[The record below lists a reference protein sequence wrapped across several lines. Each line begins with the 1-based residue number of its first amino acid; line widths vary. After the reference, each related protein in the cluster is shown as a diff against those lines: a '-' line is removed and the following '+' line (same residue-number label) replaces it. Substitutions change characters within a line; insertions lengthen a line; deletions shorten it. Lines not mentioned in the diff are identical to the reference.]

1 MASTN
6 QDVHESV
13 SDSDLSSL
21 NSTQSSCTS
30 TTSRKKQ
37 IRHRFSSWTFQL
49 TINTNAAAL
58 NGERA
63 SGSVSIQ
70 ERQKHL
76 LQHLRSRIANPNIMP
91 HIVTFVEAYFD
102 SSAISCALSEGIS
115 ISIPL
120 HGFVQTRAHTNCE
133 ISTMQAWF
141 PASWSPV
148 PGGLSSN
155 QEFKDNVRRSDDPNN
170 TWAKLSVFG
179 SLSLNNKAR
188 GEKRLLVQV
197 FS

>member
-1 MASTN
+1 VA
-6 QDVHESV
+6 
-13 SDSDLSSL
+13 
-21 NSTQSSCTS
+21 
-30 TTSRKKQ
+30 
-37 IRHRFSSWTFQL
+37 F
-49 TINTNAAAL
+49 

-70 ERQKHL
+70 ERQKVL
-76 LQHLRSRIANPNIMP
+76 LEHLRARIANPNIMP
-91 HIVTFVEAYFD
+91 HIVTFVEAYSD
-102 SSAISCALSEGIS
+102 SSVISCALSEGIS

-155 QEFKDNVRRSDDPNN
+155 QEFRLNFRDNVRRSDDLNN

-179 SLSLNNKAR
+179 NLSLNNKAR